1 MGTYN
6 YTVKVD
12 GADTKIPSGI
22 TVKVLDGP
30 RETPVKSVPVLPAS
44 IKVAPPG
51 SATLVAIVSPNNATN
66 KTVTWS
72 RKSGSSKISVNAA
85 DGVVTVAA
93 DAPDDASAVI
103 QAAVGGKIATC
114 TIRVSTEKYSI
125 TVTGGDPFNN
135 DYNPISNPIEAG
147 TLVQLAPSFKSGDVE
162 FVEWTVTLIEKI
174 LVHEATKDE
183 EGNRIQE
190 VEIFY
195 RFIGKID

>member
-1 MGTYN
+1 M
-6 YTVKVD
+6 D

-30 RETPVKSVPVLPAS
+30 RETPVKSVSVLPAS
-44 IKVAPPG
+44 IKVVPPG
-51 SATLVAIVSPNNATN
+51 SASLVAIVSPNNATN

-162 FVEWTVTLIEKI
+162 FVEWTVSSGAANLI
-174 LVHEATKDE
+174 DPS
-183 EGNRIQE
+183 NPFNPSRS
-190 VEIFY
+190 
-195 RFIGKID
+195 